1 MSESTKKT
9 SLIRAGKLAG
19 QIHQAITDTI
29 GVGVNVLDI
38 EELAARMIKE
48 AGLKPAFQ
56 GYKGYPAVTCIS
68 INEEI
73 VHGLPRRY
81 ALESGDIVKVDLG
94 VNCDGWLVDT
104 ARTHLIDEVD
114 DASKRLLAASEAAL
128 TAAIDLCRDGVHVGS
143 IGATVEK
150 IVTDAGFAVVRDLT
164 GHGIGRTLQESPSIP
179 NFGHV
184 GRGPILHAGQAI
196 AIEPITSV
204 IPTDI
209 ALLKDGW
216 TIIATEP
223 TISVHVEHTI
233 LITDGDPIV
242 LTSNQPLE
250 KPGKTG

>member
-1 MSESTKKT
+1 MSESTKKA

-29 GVGVNVLDI
+29 DVGVNVQDI
-38 EELAARMIKE
+38 ERLAARMIAE
-48 AGLKPAFQ
+48 AGLKPAFK

-81 ALESGDIVKVDLG
+81 LLESGDVVKVDLG
-94 VNCDGWLVDT
+94 VDCDGWLVDT
-104 ARTHLIDEVD
+104 ARTHLIGEVD
-114 DASKRLLAASEAAL
+114 NTSKRLLAASEAAL
-128 TAAIDLCRDGVHVGS
+128 VAAIDLCRDGAHVGS

-179 NFGHV
+179 NFGQM
-184 GRGPILHAGQAI
+184 GRGPILHSGQAI

-233 LITDGDPIV
+233 LITDGDPII
-242 LTSNQPLE
+242 LTANQPLE
-250 KPGKTG
+250 KSGKTG

>member
-1 MSESTKKT
+1 MPESSKKN
-9 SLIRAGKLAG
+9 SLVRAGKVAG
-19 QIHQAITDTI
+19 QIHQAITEMI

-38 EELAARMIKE
+38 EQLAATIIKE
-48 AGLKPAFQ
+48 AGLTPAFQ

-68 INEEI
+68 VNEEI
-73 VHGLPRRY
+73 VHGLPRHY
-81 ALESGDIVKVDLG
+81 LLESGDVVKVDLG

-104 ARTHLIDEVD
+104 ARTHLIGEAD
-114 DASKRLLAASEAAL
+114 DTSKKLLEASEEAL
-128 TAAIDLCRDGVHVGS
+128 VASIELCRDGTHVGS
-143 IGATVEK
+143 IGATVER
-150 IVTDAGFAVVRDLT
+150 IVKNAGFAVVRDLT
-164 GHGIGRTLQESPSIP
+164 GHGIGRTLQEAPSIP

-184 GRGPILHAGQAI
+184 GRGPVLHAGQAI

-242 LTSNQPLE
+242 LTANQPLE
-250 KPGKTG
+250 KPRKTG